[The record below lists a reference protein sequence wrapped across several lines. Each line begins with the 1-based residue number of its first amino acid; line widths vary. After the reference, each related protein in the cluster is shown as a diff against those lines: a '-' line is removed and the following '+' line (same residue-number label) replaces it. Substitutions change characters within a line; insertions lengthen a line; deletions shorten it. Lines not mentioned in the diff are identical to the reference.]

1 MSVTAN
7 NFATRYGSGD
17 QEGAGFDTIGNHSM
31 LTTAKTFYALNGN
44 AVRAGTRD
52 FRTQFIEEHSRIHNL
67 WFTRRVIQYGS
78 AFC

>member
-1 MSVTAN
+1 
-7 NFATRYGSGD
+7 
-17 QEGAGFDTIGNHSM
+17 M